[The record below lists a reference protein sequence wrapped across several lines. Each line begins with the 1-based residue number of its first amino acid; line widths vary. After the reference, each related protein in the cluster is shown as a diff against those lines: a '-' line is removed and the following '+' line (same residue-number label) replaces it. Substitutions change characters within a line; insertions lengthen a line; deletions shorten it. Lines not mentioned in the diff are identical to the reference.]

1 MKKYIFVAALA
12 LVISGCALNKPSV
25 STKSTVKTDEVA
37 ASSSADK
44 FESLESKIERINQ
57 TVEKIYFAF
66 DKYNIS
72 MPMQEVVR
80 TNADLFNTE
89 VPNTKI
95 LVEGNCDE
103 WGTDEYN
110 QALGLR
116 RAKAGK
122 EALVARGVA
131 ADRISIKSY
140 GETNPVCTERTRACD
155 ARNRRDDFKIS
166 Q

>member
-1 MKKYIFVAALA
+1 MKKYLFVAALA
-12 LVISGCALNKPSV
+12 LVICGCSLNEPSV
-25 STKSTVKTDEVA
+25 STKSTVKTNEVA
-37 ASSSADK
+37 ASSSKDK
-44 FESLESKIERINQ
+44 FESLESKIDNVNQ
-57 TVEKIYFAF
+57 NVEKIYFAF
-66 DKYNIS
+66 DKYNIT
-72 MPMQEVVR
+72 MPMQEVVKN
-80 TNADLFNTE
+80 NADLFNNE

-103 WGTDEYN
+103 WGSDEYN

-122 EALVARGVA
+122 EALIARGVA
-131 ADRISIKSY
+131 ADRIGIKSY

-155 ARNRRDDFKIS
+155 ARNRRDDFKVS